1 MTDDDID
8 NTLNAVRRVSVS
20 WTPARRQRSIWAV
33 MARIERRRRRQSPL
47 LFAPVGAA
55 AIAVGVYIWCRP
67 RPVLPVSVATSV
79 IRSAVPDACCALTW
93 TLGDGS
99 RIVLD
104 DAATVLR
111 KKVEYDNEV
120 LFDLETGGAHFEVAR
135 RPSRVFRVHAG
146 PVTIEVIG
154 TGFRVQRSGTQSF
167 VAVDH
172 GRVLVSWWGG
182 SRELGPTDEGTF
194 PPASTATL
202 PADSTTLPPARR
214 PTARAARFRV
224 LAAPE
229 LLFQRADRARRD
241 GDNEAAIA
249 SLRAL
254 LDAYPHDANAPAAAF
269 TVGHLLLETSR
280 RPREAALAFEQA
292 RKLAAGK
299 SALAEDALAREVEA
313 LDAAGDVP
321 AARAR
326 AELYLSLF
334 PTGLRK
340 DQVTTWGGLTP
351 GAQTPGGLRD
361 TR

>member
-8 NTLNAVRRVSVS
+8 NTLNAFRRLTVS
-20 WTPARRQRSIWAV
+20 WTPARRQRSVWVV

-47 LFAPVGAA
+47 LFVPVGAA
-55 AIAVGVYIWCRP
+55 AIAVGVYISCRP
-67 RPVLPVSVATSV
+67 RPVVPVSVAAPV
-79 IRSAVPDACCALTW
+79 MRSAVPDACCALTC

-104 DAATVLR
+104 GAATVLR
-111 KKVEYDNEV
+111 
-120 LFDLETGGAHFEVAR
+120 
-135 RPSRVFRVHAG
+135 
-146 PVTIEVIG
+146 
-154 TGFRVQRSGTQSF
+154 Q
-167 VAVDH
+167 
-172 GRVLVSWWGG
+172 WGG
-182 SRELGPTDEGTF
+182 SRELGPSDEGPF
-194 PPASTATL
+194 PPVATSTL
-202 PADSTTLPPARR
+202 PADSITRAPVRR
-214 PTARAARFRV
+214 PVARAVHFRG

-249 SLRAL
+249 SLRTL
-254 LDAYPHDANAPAAAF
+254 LDAYPHDAHAPAAAF
-269 TVGHLLLETSR
+269 TVGHLLLDTPR

-299 SALAEDALAREVEA
+299 RPLAEDALAHEVEA
-313 LDAAGDVP
+313 LYAAGDVP

-340 DQVTTWGGLTP
+340 DEVTTWGGV
-351 GAQTPGGLRD
+351 QHKR
-361 TR
+361 